1 MNFYI
6 LDKDDMTAIA
16 LVDVYKSYIWAERYR
31 EEGDCE
37 LYLPA
42 TVEMLDLLQIGR
54 FILKDGSTMLC
65 QIKKVTL
72 TTNTEEGDFLTVIGY
87 DTARWLEQRIV
98 WGTEY
103 CDGNIETFV
112 RDLVSKS
119 MGPEASAARQMKKN
133 GNVIFLLGEAA
144 GFIDVA
150 TEQMSYV
157 NLSEKIKEYC
167 LTNGWGYRVRYDDS
181 GSYPVL
187 RFELYSGEDRSD
199 EVIFSDEFENIAS
212 SVYDRDATNIGNVT
226 LVAGAGEGSA
236 RRRTTIG
243 TAQGCDRFEIFT
255 DRRDEADKITYES
268 LVEMYPG
275 GGFMSYGGGWAYYLD
290 DLNIRVTSQEYLDW
304 IRVAIPGG
312 YVSVNPEGGWWY
324 YLEYVPIAMVPSQTP
339 ADRDEC
345 TMLDTIYL
353 QWLAAD
359 GFDKLA
365 EYGEAV
371 SFEGAIEPHVTF
383 EYQIDY
389 FLGDIVTV
397 ENHYGV
403 SKKARIIE
411 VVEAE
416 DENGYTCQ
424 LSYEYVEGRD

>member
-6 LDKDDMTAIA
+6 LDEDMTAIA

-31 EEGDCE
+31 AEGDCE

-72 TTNTEEGDFLTVIGY
+72 TTNTEDGDFLTVIGY

-103 CDGNIETFV
+103 CDGSIETFI
-112 RDLVSKS
+112 RDLVSRS
-119 MGPEASAARQMKKN
+119 MGPEASAERQMKKN
-133 GNVIFLLGEAA
+133 GNVIFQLGTAA

-157 NLSEKIKEYC
+157 NLGEKIKEYC

-187 RFELYSGEDRSD
+187 KFELYNGEDRSE

-226 LVAGAGEGSA
+226 LVAGSGEGPA

-243 TAQGCDRFEIFT
+243 TAQGCDRFEVFT

-268 LVEMYPG
+268 LVEMYPDGRVSGSG
-275 GGFMSYGGGWAYYLD
+275 GEYGYYLNN
-290 DLNIRVTSQEYLDW
+290 L
-304 IRVAIPGG
+304 AIPVTNDEYKAWLSINFPDGMWTTR
-312 YVSVNPEGGWWY
+312 SEGGWWY
-324 YLEYVPIAMVPSQTP
+324 NLEDLYIASVPSATP

-345 TMLDTIYL
+345 TLYDVVYL

-365 EYGEAV
+365 EYGESV

-403 SKKARIIE
+403 SEKARIIE

-424 LSYEYVEGRD
+424 PSYEYVEGRD